1 MEPGK
6 YVSLKMLT
14 NSDVLVKEAAQLLRS
29 IAY

>member
-6 YVSLKMLT
+6 YVSLKML
-14 NSDVLVKEAAQLLRS
+14 NSDVLINEAAQLLRS

>member
-6 YVSLKMLT
+6 YVSLKTLT
-14 NSDVLVKEAAQLLRS
+14 NRDVLVNETAQLLRS